1 MILVTSDRF
10 VAHVPPR
17 GHPER
22 PERAEVMA
30 LVAEEYRSR
39 GGVVV
44 EAEPADNVP
53 LTRVHSTEYVEL
65 LASTRGGRFQ
75 LDPDTHTSPESE
87 RVARLA
93 VGATVTAVD
102 LVLDREGRACAF
114 VRPPGHHAE
123 RARAMG
129 FCLFNNVAVAAA
141 HALERGLSRV
151 AVVDYDVH
159 HGNGT
164 QWMFYDDPRV
174 LYISTHQYPFYPG
187 TGAAT
192 DVGTGAGLGF
202 TVNIPIEAGA
212 GDADFE
218 VLYRQIV
225 VPVITSFQP
234 ELLLI
239 SAGFDAHQRDPLGGM
254 SVSTAGYADI
264 TTHLQ
269 AVADDCCQGRMVAVT
284 EGGYDLEALKDCL
297 AGTLRVMS
305 APSTSLAQPV
315 AASPPE
321 RAQAALQAVK
331 VAQASFWPAL

>member
-87 RVARLA
+87 TVARLA

>member
-30 LVAEEYRSR
+30 LVTEEYRSR

-87 RVARLA
+87 TVARLA
-93 VGATVTAVD
+93 VGATMTAVD

-234 ELLLI
+234 ELLLL

-297 AGTLRVMS
+297 ASTLRVMS
-305 APSTSLAQPV
+305 TPSASLAQPV

>member
-1 MILVTSDRF
+1 MVLVTSNRF

-87 RVARLA
+87 TVARLA

-305 APSTSLAQPV
+305 TPSASLAQPV

-321 RAQAALQAVK
+321 RAQVALQAVK

>member
-53 LTRVHSTEYVEL
+53 LTLVHSTEYVEL

-87 RVARLA
+87 TVARLA

>member
-1 MILVTSDRF
+1 MVLVTSNRF

-53 LTRVHSTEYVEL
+53 LTLVHSTEYVEL

-102 LVLDREGRACAF
+102 LVLDGEGRACAF